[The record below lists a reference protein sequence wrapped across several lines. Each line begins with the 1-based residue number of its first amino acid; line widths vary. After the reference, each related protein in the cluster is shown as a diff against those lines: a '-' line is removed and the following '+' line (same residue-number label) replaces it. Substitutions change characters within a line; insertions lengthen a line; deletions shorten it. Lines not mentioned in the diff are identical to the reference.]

1 MKSLQEKP
9 FTQFQKNNNVGDV
22 VKGTI
27 ATLTE
32 FGAFINL
39 GAVDGLLHNE
49 EASWDNSLKCKDSFK
64 KGDEIEVK
72 IIKIDSEK
80 ENISLSL
87 KSLANSPAGE
97 FAIKHSNGD
106 IVKSTIKDI
115 KDFGIFVKLE
125 DNLDGLIRKEDLL
138 AIKENEEALKIGD
151 EIEAVIVNIDKQRN
165 RVRLSSKR
173 LESQQQ
179 RDILKSVNDT
189 SSMTLGDVLAG
200 TT

>member
-1 MKSLQEKP
+1 
-9 FTQFQKNNNVGDV
+9 VGDIV
-22 VKGTI
+22 TGTI

-49 EASWDNSLKCKDSFK
+49 EASWDNSIKCKDKFK
-64 KGDEIEVK
+64 KGDTIEVK
-72 IIKIDSEK
+72 IIKIDGER

-97 FAIKHSNGD
+97 FATKHSNGD
-106 IVKSTIKDI
+106 IIKSVIKDI
-115 KDFGIFVKLE
+115 KDFGVFVKLE
-125 DNLDGLIRKEDLL
+125 ENLDGLIRKEDLL
-138 AIKENEEALKIGD
+138 QTKQNEEPLKIGD

-173 LESQQQ
+173 LEFQQQ
-179 RDILKSVNDT
+179 KDILKSVNDNT
-189 SSMTLGDVLAG
+189 SMTLGDAIKGKLR
-200 TT
+200 